1 MFTDELFTLIIF
13 PLDIEVILTVVV
25 FEVNGG
31 VEGVNFAGDFEV
43 DIAADS
49 IHEEALGIFTEVL
62 IIVSVAM

>member
-1 MFTDELFTLIIF
+1 M
-13 PLDIEVILTVVV
+13 VV

-49 IHEEALGIFTEVL
+49 THEEGLGIFTEVL
-62 IIVSVAM
+62 IIVSAPM